1 MMPVVTS
8 YAAFK
13 RMGDDARAQYLAER
27 RALGMTDVD
36 IYKEAGFCATERRR
50 AHRFLTDRGQA
61 VPMCERKASTLCWD
75 CRRPIASCPWLHE
88 HKPVAGWDAV
98 PTVLYC
104 RAGQSTNSYHVI
116 SCPLFVGNTKRK

>member
-13 RMGDDARAQYLAER
+13 RMGDELRAQYLAER
-27 RALGMTDVD
+27 RTSGMSDVE
-36 IYKEAGFCATERRR
+36 IFKEAGFCAAERRR

-88 HKPVAGWDAV
+88 HEPVDGWDAV
-98 PTVLYC
+98 PTVLY
-104 RAGQSTNSYHVI
+104 GGTEKSTNSYHVI
-116 SCPLFVGNTKRK
+116 SCPLFVGDAKRG

>member
-75 CRRPIASCPWLHE
+75 CKAAYCEL
-88 HKPVAGWDAV
+88 PVAA
-98 PTVLYC
+98 
-104 RAGQSTNSYHVI
+104 
-116 SCPLFVGNTKRK
+116 